1 MLTSEDLQ
9 KISDLIQQ
17 SIERA
22 FEENLT
28 PFAISVQQQFAAI
41 DARFDAADRRADTF
55 ATKTDIARLE
65 GILTGHN
72 GRIDRLE
79 DDVRVIKTKLKL
91 A

>member
-1 MLTSEDLQ
+1 MLTSEDFQ
-9 KISDLIQQ
+9 KISNLIEHA
-17 SIERA
+17 IERG
-22 FEENLT
+22 FEKNLT

-65 GILTGHN
+65 GILTGN
-72 GRIDRLE
+72 STRIDRLE
-79 DDVRVIKTKLKL
+79 DDVRIIKTKLRL